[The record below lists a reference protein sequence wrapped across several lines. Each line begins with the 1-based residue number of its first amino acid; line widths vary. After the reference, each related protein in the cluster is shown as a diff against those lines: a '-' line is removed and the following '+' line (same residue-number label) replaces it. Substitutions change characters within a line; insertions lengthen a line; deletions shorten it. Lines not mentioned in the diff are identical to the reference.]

1 VLLVSLSLYHH
12 LRLYTLGYTFRDWSL
27 AAQPIEK
34 PTSLLWISRWLDY
47 TAKYGLSYQLSDG
60 SMGIIF
66 NDNTR
71 MLLAPHKE
79 YVGE

>member
-1 VLLVSLSLYHH
+1 V
-12 LRLYTLGYTFRDWSL
+12 
-27 AAQPIEK
+27 
-34 PTSLLWISRWLDY
+34 SLLWISRWLDY

-79 YVGE
+79 YDNGTHIVNQTVLFHRLKLPSVSFP